1 MAEEQGG
8 GVVTV
13 VRQDGDRVLV
23 SVPMVGF
30 PEGFQL
36 TPGDRVAVVS
46 EPGGAKA
53 RPLVWSRRV
62 SSVDP
67 QAIQAGSLEI
77 EGRRVQSQAATLHEG
92 AAPGDRETGAG
103 ERVVWVIEREDA
115 ERPGQVVAS
124 RSLYVRRQE

>member
-1 MAEEQGG
+1 MAGEQGG

-13 VRQDGDRVLV
+13 VRQEGDRVLV

-46 EPGGAKA
+46 EPGGAEA

-62 SSVDP
+62 TVDP
-67 QAIQAGSLEI
+67 QALQAGTLEI

-103 ERVVWVIEREDA
+103 ERVVWVIENDDA
-115 ERPGQVVAS
+115 ERPGRVVAS